1 MYQLIFYIPET
12 HLEQVKTAIFAAGA
26 GRYQDYD
33 CCCWQTLGTGQ
44 FRPLDGSNP
53 FIGEQGK
60 VEKVV
65 EYKVETICKD
75 EVLHD
80 VIKALAESHPYEEP
94 AYSYFEI
101 NQPL

>member
-1 MYQLIFYIPET
+1 MYQLIFYVPET
-12 HLEQVKTAIFAAGA
+12 HLKQVKAAIFTAGA

-44 FRPLDGSNP
+44 FRPLDGSTP
-53 FIGEQGK
+53 FIGEQGQI
-60 VEKVV
+60 EKVD

-75 EVLHD
+75 EALQD
-80 VIKALAESHPYEEP
+80 VIKALVDSHPYEEP
-94 AYSYFEI
+94 AYSYFEV